1 VNSTISYYNEN
12 ARELS
17 KRYESADIENIHG
30 LLLDTFPEKSFLLE
44 LGCGSGRDAVFM
56 YSNKYDLLAIDGS
69 SKMISEAKRIHPE
82 LNNILHTVII
92 PEELE
97 FENASF
103 DGIYSIATLMHLT
116 TDRIDQTIEKI
127 SNMLKP
133 NAKFLFSVSTSRDDL
148 DIESKDINGREFT
161 TLSKQEWINYC
172 EKHSMKLVCSILN
185 DDGLGRR
192 GITWLTCIFEKGV

>member
-1 VNSTISYYNEN
+1 MNSTLSYYDEN
-12 ARELS
+12 AKELS
-17 KRYESADIENIHG
+17 KRYELADIENIHS

-44 LGCGSGRDAVFM
+44 LGCGSGRDAAFM
-56 YSNKYDLLAIDGS
+56 FRHKYDLLAIDGS

-82 LNNILHTVII
+82 LNNILHTVMI

-97 FENASF
+97 FENAYF
-103 DGIYSIATLMHLT
+103 DGVYSIATLMHLT
-116 TDRIDQTIEKI
+116 TDKIAQTIEKI

-148 DIESKDINGREFT
+148 DIESKDINGRKFT

-172 EKHSMKLVCSILN
+172 EKHSMQLVHSVSN